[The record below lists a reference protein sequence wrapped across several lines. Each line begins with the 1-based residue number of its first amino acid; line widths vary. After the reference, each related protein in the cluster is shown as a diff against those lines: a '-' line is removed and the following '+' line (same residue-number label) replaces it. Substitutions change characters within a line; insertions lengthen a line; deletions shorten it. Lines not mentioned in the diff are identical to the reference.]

1 MDEKKVRKLIVD
13 VRNRTVREEPVQVR
27 RVIEEPV
34 QVRRVIEEDEVGV
47 WEWLKTAALALVVL
61 AVFYLFVVV
70 VFSF

>member
-13 VRNRTVREEPVQVR
+13 VRNRTVR
-27 RVIEEPV
+27 EEPV